1 MGPFRKKTN
10 TRKRHGVKK
19 RRCEKKTRYSRK
31 THRRSRRKGGD
42 LGITQNMIESF
53 PSCDRCARAIK
64 NKTRT
69 LSSKIANQVK
79 TSVGDDNWSGW
90 TDADVDELGEPKS
103 MGNKSLK
110 LKIPSDEL
118 TPFEDSPN
126 FKTPSPYERR
136 PVIKNENPYGRRKS
150 SGA

>member
-53 PSCDRCARAIK
+53 PSCDRCARAIQK
-64 NKTRT
+64 KTRT
-69 LSSKIANQVK
+69 LPSKIENRVK
-79 TSVGDDNWSGW
+79 TSVDTERWTGW
-90 TDADVDELGEPKS
+90 TDDDVDELGVQKPTN
-103 MGNKSLK
+103 NKILK

-126 FKTPSPYERR
+126 FKTPSPDEKSA
-136 PVIKNENPYGRRKS
+136 IKTKNPYGRK
-150 SGA
+150 